1 MNILNSTFGAL
12 QQLGKALMLPIAL
25 LPAAGLLLGI
35 GAAGFAFIPDTVS
48 ATMQAAGDTVFGFLP
63 LAFAIGVALG
73 FAKNDGV
80 AALAAGLAFA
90 VMLASLGL
98 FGKLL
103 GHENLL
109 VEHPN
114 TLNIKSMNTGVFGG
128 ILCGAM
134 AAFLF
139 NKFHRIQL
147 PTYLGFFGG
156 KRFIPIISSFSAI
169 ILAGVLSIVWPPVG
183 NAIDSF
189 SHWAAESN
197 PTLAFG
203 IYGLVERL
211 LIPFGLHHIWNVPFF
226 FQVGEY
232 IHPETQNVIN
242 GEIQRFIQGD
252 PSAGNLAGGYLFKM
266 WGLPAAAIAIWHSAK
281 PENRVKVGG
290 IMISGALTSFLTGI
304 TEPIEFTFMF
314 LAPVLYALHALMC
327 SAAFVLCIELGIK
340 HGTTF
345 SHGLIDYLVL
355 FSKSNNAGWMLMIG
369 PIWAA
374 LYYGIFRFAIAK
386 FNLLTPG
393 RESNESSGES
403 TSKNDSASEN
413 GSSTARDL
421 VLAFGGKSNI
431 HTLDACITRLRVGVN
446 DIAKADQARLKA
458 LGASGVLTVGNNLQA
473 IFGPSSENLK
483 TDMEIYLKSAG
494 DDAELT
500 AAAKQ
505 NLSSNLPPQQQTS
518 EEKALTQSDI
528 ENISSIVKGLGG
540 ANNIKRVDAFAQT
553 RLRLELIDAD
563 TINETSLTQ
572 SGVNGVMRL
581 AGDTVHLIV
590 GLQANQYADEMA
602 LQLNA

>member
-1 MNILNSTFGAL
+1 MNLFNSMFGAL

-25 LPAAGLLLGI
+25 LPAAGLLLGV
-35 GAAGFAFIPDTVS
+35 GAAGFLIIPETLS
-48 ATMQAAGDTVFGFLP
+48 AIMVAAGATIFGFLP

-80 AALAAGLAFA
+80 AALAAGLSFA

-98 FGKLL
+98 FAQLL

-109 VEHPN
+109 VQDPN

-134 AAFLF
+134 AAVLF

-156 KRFIPIISSFSAI
+156 KRFIPIVSSFSAI
-169 ILAGVLSIVWPPVG
+169 ILAGILSIIWPPIG

-189 SHWAAESN
+189 SQWAAESN

-203 IYGLVERL
+203 IYGFVERL

-232 IHPETQNVIN
+232 VDPETKNVIT

-252 PSAGNLAGGYLFKM
+252 PTAGNLAGGYLFKM

-281 PENRVKVGG
+281 PENRAKVGG
-290 IMISGALTSFLTGI
+290 IMISSALTSFLTGI
-304 TEPIEFTFMF
+304 TEPIEFAFMF
-314 LAPVLYALHALMC
+314 LAPVLYVLHAIMS

-355 FSKSNNAGWMLMIG
+355 FSKSHNAGWMLVIG
-369 PIWAA
+369 PVWAA
-374 LYYGIFRFAIAK
+374 LYYLVFRFVIAK
-386 FNLLTPG
+386 FNLMTPG
-393 RESNESSGES
+393 REDEESIDN
-403 TSKNDSASEN
+403 TSKEE

-446 DIAKADQARLKA
+446 DITKADQARLKA
-458 LGASGVLTVGNNLQA
+458 MGASGVLIVGSNLQA

-483 TDMEIYLKSAG
+483 TDMEIYLNSAG
-494 DDAELT
+494 ADAELSSEQASKAGT
-500 AAAKQ
+500 QEQLAQEQMQRQNTQPLAK
-505 NLSSNLPPQQQTS
+505 N
-518 EEKALTQSDI
+518 DI
-528 ENISSIVKGLGG
+528 ENITSIVSSLGG
-540 ANNIKRVDAFAQT
+540 VNNIKRVDAFAHT
-553 RLRLELIDAD
+553 RLRLELIDSD
-563 TINETSLTQ
+563 TINETSLEK

-581 AGDTVHLIV
+581 AGDTIHLIV
-590 GLQANQYADEMA
+590 GSQANQYADEMA
-602 LQLNA
+602 TQLS